1 MWNSF
6 IFFLT
11 SAFVALGFRVTV
23 SKSNIKSMDEN
34 DNKSISPEDSI
45 KGPFTTKNIHDR
57 LVSLSKK
64 PAPKELK
71 MGAMCYEMAAPP
83 QRVEYVCPK
92 CGAKTLYASN
102 YVNTI
107 QNISSCRSQVES
119 FKGLNAKL
127 DESEFCK
134 KCSPKIKDPQLC
146 LEIKYTDDEKV
157 HRTCDVTETDMQL
170 IAEFLSGSNV
180 HKTFYDAHE
189 PLKDYMER
197 LETLLDIKIEPK

>member
-6 IFFLT
+6 ILFLT
-11 SAFVALGFRVTV
+11 SVFVALGFNSPV
-23 SKSNIKSMDEN
+23 SKSTTISKDEK
-34 DNKSISPEDSI
+34 DGKSISPDDSI
-45 KGPFTTKNIHDR
+45 KGPFTKKSIHDR

-102 YVNTI
+102 YVGTI
-107 QNISSCRSQVES
+107 EDISSCRSQVES

-134 KCSPKIKDPQLC
+134 KCRPKIKDPQLC
-146 LEIKYTDDEKV
+146 LEINYADDEKV
-157 HRTCDVTETDMQL
+157 HRTCNVTDTDMQL

-180 HKTFYDAHE
+180 HKTFYDAQE

-197 LETLLDIKIEPK
+197 LETLLDIKLEPK